1 MKPHVLPMLDYFNIE
16 QRNKAQISTND
27 TVTLSIMVNMNL
39 VTKAIRVKLSVCT
52 VGTGRATCEM
62 RLKT

>member
-39 VTKAIRVKLSVCT
+39 VTKAIRVKLSVRI
-52 VGTGRATCEM
+52 VGTSRM
-62 RLKT
+62 RLKTS